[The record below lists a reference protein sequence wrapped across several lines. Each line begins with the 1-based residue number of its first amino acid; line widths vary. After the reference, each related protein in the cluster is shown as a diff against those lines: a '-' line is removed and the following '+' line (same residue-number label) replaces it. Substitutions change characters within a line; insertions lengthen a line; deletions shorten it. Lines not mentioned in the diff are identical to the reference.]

1 MNKLSYLQDFWNVFD
16 LLRSAITVTYCG
28 LRIYEHL
35 QGEDNFLRLYDYLL
49 AIINFLT
56 WFRAISYLRLF
67 KQTRS
72 LIRLIIEVIKD
83 MKAFAIVLFLSIICF
98 TMTYYSLQGSQ
109 DFNGSSSHIFLLMHG
124 DFSYDDY
131 TPA

>member
-1 MNKLSYLQDFWNVFD
+1 M
-16 LLRSAITVTYCG
+16 
-28 LRIYEHL
+28 RIYEHS

-98 TMTYYSLQGSQ
+98 TMTYYSL
-109 DFNGSSSHIFLLMHG
+109 
-124 DFSYDDY
+124 
-131 TPA
+131 